1 MDIEDKNKFT
11 EDEKMRRLLRTSK
24 LRASENFSWRVM
36 QQIET
41 EKALTARR
49 RTSKR
54 PGYNV
59 FTDTRS
65 IFGSM
70 YAVLLAMVALAY
82 FEQGKEVLLTPDFL
96 GKALLVGVGFIAF
109 WLLTRA
115 EDRLRRKKNRR
126 GLLHQ

>member
-96 GKALLVGVGFIAF
+96 GKALLVGVG
-109 WLLTRA
+109 
-115 EDRLRRKKNRR
+115 
-126 GLLHQ
+126 